1 MKQNKRKENDGK
13 RENSIELDGQVLLN
27 NKAKLKNFSSCVF

>member
-13 RENSIELDGQVLLN
+13 RKNGIELDGQVLLN
-27 NKAKLKNFSSCVF
+27 NKVKK